1 MARTYRRQGCRYDY
15 VFALWDID
23 LDLFSSQIPAVR
35 KRLARFHSDS
45 FQSQREPPPK
55 RFRNVIDRSLRSK
68 NLVALARWAKYRDF
82 DLFFYDFR
90 CCRAWLP
97 M

>member
-15 VFALWDID
+15 FFALWDIEPE
-23 LDLFSSQIPAVR
+23 LFSSKTPAVR

-55 RFRNVIDRSLRSK
+55 CFRKSIDRSLRSK
-68 NLVALARWAKYRDF
+68 NLMALALWTKYRDF
-82 DLFFYDFR
+82 ELLLYDFR
-90 CCRAWLP
+90 RCPAWLP